1 MLDLILVVIIGL
13 IGGISVGIQSPIAGS
28 MGQKIGG
35 TASSVIVHLSG
46 LIFSVILLVFRGG
59 EKIRDWHTLPWYML
73 GAGLFGLILYQSI
86 NITLPRLGAT
96 TMLVLIII
104 GQLLTGVVLD
114 SFGWLGVTP
123 RPIEPTRLIGI
134 VVLLIG
140 GYLVI
145 K

>member
-1 MLDLILVVIIGL
+1 MLELILVVIIGL

-86 NITLPRLGAT
+86 NITLHRLGAT
-96 TMLVLIII
+96 NMLVLIII
-104 GQLLTGVVLD
+104 GQLLTGIVLD

>member
-1 MLDLILVVIIGL
+1 MLELILVVIIGL

-96 TMLVLIII
+96 NMLVLIII
-104 GQLLTGVVLD
+104 GQLLTGIVLD